1 MASQKHLDLL
11 SSGKTLWNKWR
22 QEYAD
27 VQALEPDLHEA
38 DLRGADLQGVD
49 LNGVDLTEANL
60 QGANLREADLRD
72 CLLYTSDAADE

>member
-27 VQALEPDLHEA
+27 EQALEPDLSEA
-38 DLRGADLQGVD
+38 DPDTFDRP
-49 LNGVDLTEANL
+49 EAERNEVR
-60 QGANLREADLRD
+60 A
-72 CLLYTSDAADE
+72 